1 MATAT
6 WQTATAQ
13 DTTADSTYRQF
24 NLGEVVVTG
33 TRTPK
38 FLKDTPIQTRVISAK
53 EIARLDAT
61 NVQDLLQ
68 QELPSVEFSYAMKI
82 GRAHV

>member
-13 DTTADSTYRQF
+13 DATADSTYRQF

-38 FLKDTPIQTRVISAK
+38 FLKNTPIQTRVISAK
-53 EIARLDAT
+53 E
-61 NVQDLLQ
+61 
-68 QELPSVEFSYAMKI
+68 LPGSTPPTCRTSCNRNCPAWSSRMP
-82 GRAHV
+82 